1 MLYLEL
7 QQQKSAKNP
16 ENYRWDGFANV
27 WKPEGRLV
35 QFDEIICMLWIS
47 VWSQSVQCLA
57 RRNHAVVTVGWES
70 EHGQDGH
77 SIPCLPDYPP
87 SRLELA
93 GCPSTWL
100 LHQYNN
106 ELDIEG
112 LLSAG
117 ESWPLMPRFGHLY
130 TGTATMCH
138 RHILWTALR
147 FSGITWDYERAIIVT
162 YSI

>member
-1 MLYLEL
+1 MVL
-7 QQQKSAKNP
+7 QMCGNLRAGS
-16 ENYRWDGFANV
+16 
-27 WKPEGRLV
+27 
-35 QFDEIICMLWIS
+35 
-47 VWSQSVQCLA
+47 
-57 RRNHAVVTVGWES
+57 VGWNHLHVGS
-70 EHGQDGH
+70 VNSLSLSLGANRRWRRGDGRQSTVCPTRWQDGH
-77 SIPCLPDYPP
+77 MLSACLPPHC
-87 SRLELA
+87 LA
-93 GCPSTWL
+93 AACPSTWL

-147 FSGITWDYERAIIVT
+147 TDIIRLRFSGITWDYERAIIVT

>member
-27 WKPEGRLV
+27 WKPEGRL
-35 QFDEIICMLWIS
+35 DENHLHIVDLSWIS
-47 VWSQSVQCLA
+47 ASQWILQLGARLA
-57 RRNHAVVTVGWES
+57 WWRGDGRQNTVRMV
-70 EHGQDGH
+70 
-77 SIPCLPDYPP
+77 IPCL
-87 SRLELA
+87 SARLA
-93 GCPSTWL
+93 GWPSTWL

-130 TGTATMCH
+130 PATATDSATFFSSLLA
-138 RHILWTALR
+138 RPDRIGSVELLR
-147 FSGITWDYERAIIVT
+147 IMRSPL
-162 YSI
+162 